1 MAYYIRNTSQ
11 FQNDLGKYYQLVIY
25 DNTLSGD
32 STDTFTLSSRGFDLN
47 YETED
52 RTRFTGLIP
61 SNVEFDII
69 TTSSADETLVSD
81 I

>member
-32 STDTFTLSSRGFDLN
+32 STATFTLSSRGFDLN
-47 YETED
+47 
-52 RTRFTGLIP
+52 
-61 SNVEFDII
+61 
-69 TTSSADETLVSD
+69 
-81 I
+81 